1 MNSKGCS
8 QTALRWTARGIQLN
22 ASPAALT
29 GIVDGGSGRFAM
41 SRLNMSA
48 SFLAAVAERD
58 AAACQR
64 AEPGP
69 SNTGCLL
76 EETLVAD
83 DDLWFVLVHP
93 ASRCSPSFMRDVA
106 RHPFQ
111 IFSPAFIR
119 DVVNLCATCRRAH
132 ARTSA
137 TASSYARAIGSGG
150 NADLYPADQVPW
162 SMERINLLCE
172 LPKGWLIPFEFA
184 ADEIEAPQQW
194 DIPSAATLD
203 EIASTL
209 RRHPGLRLTIEG
221 HARPG
226 APAAFGRPLS
236 QARAARLRQELLTR
250 LADAPAWRSE
260 GEASEGVRAGGYVEG
275 EGDFDDVASFYTQRV
290 VGRRIRARGV
300 WTDDDASVAG
310 ADPYTASEYAKVLR
324 TRRSPSG
331 QSAYVAVL
339 GFHDDA

>member
-1 MNSKGCS
+1 
-8 QTALRWTARGIQLN
+8 
-22 ASPAALT
+22 
-29 GIVDGGSGRFAM
+29 
-41 SRLNMSA
+41 MSA
-48 SFLAAVAERD
+48 SFLAAVSERD

-69 SNTGCLL
+69 SNTGCLM
-76 EETLVAD
+76 EQTFVAD
-83 DDLWFVLVHP
+83 DDLWSVLVHP
-93 ASRCSPSFMRDVA
+93 ALRC
-106 RHPFQ
+106 
-111 IFSPAFIR
+111 SPAFIR
-119 DVVNLCATCRRAH
+119 DVANLCATCHRAH
-132 ARTSA
+132 ARASA
-137 TASSYARAIGSGG
+137 TASSYARGG
-150 NADLYPADQVPW
+150 NARGGNAAIYPADGGPW
-162 SMERINLLCE
+162 SMERIHLLCS
-172 LPKGWLIPFEFA
+172 LPAKGWLIPFEFA
-184 ADEIEAPQQW
+184 SDKLEAPEQW
-194 DIPSAATLD
+194 DIPAAATLD
-203 EIASTL
+203 EVAATL
-209 RRHPGLRLTIEG
+209 RRHPGLRLAIEG